1 MVGVEKLRGRKIR
14 SGVHR
19 DALAAKKDVVRPART
34 LPTQVH

>member
-1 MVGVEKLRGRKIR
+1 MVGVKKLRGRKIR